1 METFSR
7 DVEIF
12 EYWGSCILCIMAGS
26 IWNMFFFF
34 FIFYFILFF
43 IIAKLGDEKLENI
56 KHKLEIENT
65 IDRDKESIESG
76 LEGKK

>member
-1 METFSR
+1 MYNGWKHLAH
-7 DVEIF
+7 V
-12 EYWGSCILCIMAGS
+12 
-26 IWNMFFFF
+26 FFFY
-34 FIFYFILFF
+34 ILFYFV

-76 LEGKK
+76 LEGRK